1 MARTYTQ
8 NIQNIVSRY
17 RESGRP
23 WPATTE
29 QMAAWAMDNQL
40 WAPHRSRLI
49 RLCADQIAD
58 AMREEYITDPQ
69 GRKVRAKHAARVKIE
84 NKQQY
89 LWDDIRTAGHEH
101 MQVATQ
107 QRRQQIVGDCVQ
119 LKRDV
124 DSYNENRKPPTPI
137 QIELDFTADVAEVEA
152 IGEDK
157 AA

>member
-1 MARTYTQ
+1 MQ
-8 NIQNIVSRY
+8 DIVRKY
-17 RESGRP
+17 RESGKP

-29 QMAAWAMDNQL
+29 QMAAWAMDNRL

-49 RLCADQIAD
+49 RLCANQLAD

-69 GRKVRAKHAARVKIE
+69 GRRVRAKHVARRKVGD
-84 NKQQY
+84 KQLY
-89 LWDDIRTAGHEH
+89 FWDDIRTANHNH

-124 DSYNENRKPPTPI
+124 DSYNENRRPPIPI
-137 QIELDFTADVAEVEA
+137 QIELDFTADVAEAEA
-152 IGEDK
+152 LREDNV
-157 AA
+157 A

>member
-1 MARTYTQ
+1 MQ
-8 NIQNIVSRY
+8 EIVRKY

-29 QMAAWAMDNQL
+29 QMAGWAMDNHL

-49 RLCADQIAD
+49 RLCADQLAQ

-69 GRKVRAKHAARVKIE
+69 GRRVRAKHVARPKE
-84 NKQQY
+84 GDRQRY
-89 LWDDIRTAGHEH
+89 FWDDIRTANHEH

-124 DSYNENRKPPTPI
+124 DSYNENRKPAEPI
-137 QIELDFTADVAEVEA
+137 QIELNFTADVEEVEA
-152 IGEDK
+152 LGEDK